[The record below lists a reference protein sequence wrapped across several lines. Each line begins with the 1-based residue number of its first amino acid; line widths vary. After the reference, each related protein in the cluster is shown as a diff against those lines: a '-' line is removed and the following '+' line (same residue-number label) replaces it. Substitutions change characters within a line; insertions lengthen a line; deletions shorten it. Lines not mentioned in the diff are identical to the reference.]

1 MTARP
6 PGDLDAFCRREYPR
20 LVGTLSLYCGDRHLA
35 EELAQEALARACGR
49 WAEVSQMHAPG
60 AWVHRVGINAANS
73 YWRRLRAG
81 RRAQARLQSGAKLDH
96 HDPDS
101 ASDDALRRAVAELPD
116 RQRTA
121 LVLRYFAEM
130 SVPETAS
137 TMGISDQAVRNLT
150 HRAVARL
157 REDFAVHEPTEE
169 VSDVR

>member
-1 MTARP
+1 MSRP
-6 PGDLDAFCRREYPR
+6 PEELDAFCRREYPR

-49 WAEVSQMHAPG
+49 WTQVSQMHAPG
-60 AWVHRVGINAANS
+60 AWVHRVAINAANS

-81 RRAQARLQSGAKLDH
+81 HRAQARLESGAALQH
-96 HDPDS
+96 EDPDS
-101 ASDDALRRAVAELPD
+101 ASDLALRHAVAGLPE

-137 TMGISDQAVRNLT
+137 VMDVSEQAVRNLT
-150 HRAVARL
+150 HRAVAHL
-157 REDFAVHEPTEE
+157 RDEFAVHEPTEE
-169 VSDVR
+169 VFDVR